1 MTKTE
6 KLRFWQERL
15 QKSRAAY
22 AEALLAMDENER
34 LYRGERSLRPFVE
47 GVAAAGEAH
56 HVRNIVAENIESL
69 VESSIPQPRVR
80 ALRPED
86 EDRARLIEHLLQGEL
101 DRLHTEELNDM
112 QERTVP
118 IQGGGF
124 WLIEWDGEKG
134 EAALS
139 LVHPK
144 QLIPQEG
151 VHTLSDM
158 DYFFLLQPQTRAQ
171 LTRRYGVPLP
181 DTAETAPDVRG
192 LAEDAVPADELLTR
206 CTAYYREG
214 DRIALFSWCDE
225 TVLEDLPDC
234 QARLRRVCAA
244 CGAADALTGEGG
256 VCAACGSEDWQET
269 PMAWEELW
277 LPVETAHGRHFPGAR
292 WETDED
298 GEPILRPTRI
308 PAYRPDVYP
317 VVLQK
322 NISLFGQ
329 LLGDSDAAKIADF
342 QNAINWLNQKI
353 DRRLM
358 AAGTVITGPANADF
372 TVDPRDHRIL
382 RLESAADKA
391 MIDTYEFT
399 GDVSQE
405 FAQLAQCY
413 EASRQVLGITDS
425 YQGRRDETATSGKA
439 KEFAAAQSEGRLE
452 SKRRMKE
459 AAWARIFELLFRCHL
474 AYADAPRPVVYTD
487 RRGETC
493 YDCFDR
499 YDFLEQDEQG
509 NYRWNDRFAFSCEST
524 TLGGSREKLWDEV
537 RRNFDSGAY
546 GDPAGEEARKT
557 FWQEMQKLHYP
568 LSCETTE

>member
-47 GVAAAGEAH
+47 GVSAAGEAH

-69 VESSIPQPRVR
+69 VDSSIPQPKVR

-86 EDRARLIEHLLQGEL
+86 EPRARLIEHLLQGEL

-124 WLIEWDGEKG
+124 WLLEWDGGEG

-151 VHTLSDM
+151 VHSLADM

-171 LTRRYGVPLP
+171 FLRRYGVRLP
-181 DTAETAPDVRG
+181 NTAEESPDVRG
-192 LAEDAVPADELLTR
+192 VTADTAPSEELLTR
-206 CTAYYREG
+206 CTAYYRED
-214 DRIALFSWCDE
+214 DRIGLFSWCDE

-234 QARLRRVCAA
+234 QARLRRVCTA
-244 CGAADALTGEGG
+244 CGAADALTGESG
-256 VCAACGSEDWQET
+256 VCAACGGEDWQEE
-269 PMAWEELW
+269 PMEWEELW
-277 LPVETAHGRHFPGAR
+277 LPVETAHGRHLPGAR
-292 WETDED
+292 WETDD
-298 GEPILRPTRI
+298 AGEPILRPTRI
-308 PAYRPDVYP
+308 PAYRPNAYP

-358 AAGTVITGPANADF
+358 AAGTVITGPASADF
-372 TVDPRDHRIL
+372 AVDPRDHRIL

-405 FAQLAQCY
+405 FAQLSQCY

-425 YQGRRDETATSGKA
+425 FQGRRDETATSGRA

-459 AAWARIFELLFRCHL
+459 AAWARLFELLFRCHL

-487 RRGETC
+487 RRGDTC
-493 YDCFDR
+493 YDRFDR

-509 NYRWNDRFAFSCEST
+509 NYYWNDRFAFSCEST
-524 TLGGSREKLWDEV
+524 SLGGSREKLWDEV
-537 RRNFDSGAY
+537 RRNFDSGTY
-546 GDPAGEEARKT
+546 GDPATPEARKT

-568 LSCETTE
+568 LSCEN